1 MLRLS
6 SIFLLLIAM
15 VLSLTSCDSEPQFTI
30 SGHVEGIGSRPVTLT
45 YYAGGKLCQLT
56 ATPVDD
62 NFTFNASAPEPSLA
76 TITLADGTL
85 CATMIVEDGQKIT
98 FRADPSNPD
107 KNSLEGSSA
116 SERLAQWIHDNRATL
131 TDSTDMAVNH
141 AIATY
146 IGNNPTDVT
155 SGALLVLYYR
165 TRGFEPQADS
175 LLSLLAPQAR
185 TQAILQNFNSTLAP
199 QLLPITNP
207 EPLPG
212 FTLYLGPDS
221 TRYISPRTHEL
232 NLLAFV
238 GDDKSARDS
247 IIPHLK
253 TLQDDEKI
261 SARVRLIEIS
271 TAPDSAA
278 WQASIQGDSAKWIR
292 AWSPAVIASTT
303 FFRIGIPGS
312 PYILLLDREGQQI
325 YRGSAISVA
334 VDTITKRINK

>member
-1 MLRLS
+1 MLRTS
-6 SIFLLLIAM
+6 SIFLLITALLA
-15 VLSLTSCDSEPQFTI
+15 LASCDSEPRFTI

-62 NFTFNASAPEPSLA
+62 NFTFNASASEPSLA

-85 CATMIVEDGQKIT
+85 CAALIVENGQKIT
-98 FRADPSNPD
+98 LRSNPSDPD
-107 KNSLEGSSA
+107 KNKIEGSSA
-116 SERLAQWIHDNRATL
+116 SERLAQWIRENRTTL
-131 TDSTDMAVNH
+131 TDSTDVAVNS

-146 IGNNPTDVT
+146 VGNNTADVT

-207 EPLPG
+207 EPLTG

-221 TRYISPRTHEL
+221 TRYVSPRTHEL
-232 NLLAFV
+232 NLLAFL
-238 GDDKSARDS
+238 GENKQARDS
-247 IIPHLK
+247 IIPQLK
-253 TLQDDEKI
+253 TLQNDEKI

-271 TAPDSAA
+271 TAPDSAS
-278 WQASIQGDSAKWIR
+278 WQASIASDSAKWIR
-292 AWSPAVIASTT
+292 AWSPAIIASST
-303 FFRIGIPGS
+303 FFRVGIPGS